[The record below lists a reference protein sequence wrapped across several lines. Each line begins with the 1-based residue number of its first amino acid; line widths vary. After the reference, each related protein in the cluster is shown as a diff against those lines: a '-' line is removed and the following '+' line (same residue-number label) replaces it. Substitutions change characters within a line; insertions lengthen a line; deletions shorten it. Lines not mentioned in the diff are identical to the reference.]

1 MKIQHVNSGKKASY
15 RVKGTVIEL
24 TVPNVEPISID
35 LSEEQQQTAST
46 VDVSLNTDFTKL
58 EKGVGNWYVAS
69 IKLPA
74 KEVDLE
80 PTGEVDEDGY
90 DIMAEVEV
98 PLSMRD
104 VILCLWGIPEIQAKE
119 ETVENTESEVI

>member
-1 MKIQHVNSGKKASY
+1 MKVQHVNTGKKASY

-24 TVPNVEPISID
+24 TVPNVEPITID
-35 LSEEQQQTAST
+35 LNGEQRDVASV
-46 VDVSLNTDFTKL
+46 VDVSLNSDFTKL

-74 KEVDLE
+74 REYDLE

-90 DIMAEVEV
+90 DIMEEVAA

-104 VILCLWGIPEIQAKE
+104 VTLCLWGIPEIQA
-119 ETVENTESEVI
+119 ETTEESEVM

>member
-1 MKIQHVNSGKKASY
+1 MKVQHVNSGQKASY
-15 RVKGTVIEL
+15 RVKGTVIQL
-24 TVPNVEPISID
+24 TVPNVEPITID
-35 LSEEQQQTAST
+35 LNDEQRDVASV
-46 VDVSLNTDFTKL
+46 VDVSLNSDFTKL

-90 DIMAEVEV
+90 DIMEEVIV
-98 PLSMRD
+98 PLNMRD
-104 VILCLWGIPEIQAKE
+104 VTLCLWGIPEMQAKE
-119 ETVENTESEVI
+119 TNESEVE